1 LIIKMHSQSIYKE
14 RMLDVDHIIVIIAL
28 LTFSSSEIEFVFG
41 KIGMESVET
50 RMDLVARSQVAYF
63 TRYCRNHI
71 WIRKYSDAE

>member
-1 LIIKMHSQSIYKE
+1 MQ
-14 RMLDVDHIIVIIAL
+14 DVDHIIVIIGL

-41 KIGMESVET
+41 KIGMEWVEI

-71 WIRKYSDAE
+71 WIRKYSDDEQKRNQICNLQ